1 MVPLWLVS
9 SHCPELPGP
18 RGPTASLVYIMP
30 EPPTTSNYKATT
42 CLGKAFS
49 RLLHQAGPAYLAV
62 QELVATMQPIPGLS
76 HVFVPRLG
84 S

>member
-18 RGPTASLVYIMP
+18 RGPTASLAYVMP

-42 CLGKAFS
+42 CLGKALS
-49 RLLHQAGPAYLAV
+49 QLLHQASSACLAV
-62 QELVATMQPIPGLS
+62 QGLVVTTQPIPGLS
-76 HVFVPRLG
+76 HVFVLGLG